1 MISITE
7 ISNNGQ
13 TSNRPLRVSL
23 IGAGLFARSAHL
35 PALQAL
41 GERVQ
46 VQAVYSRSL
55 EKAAALAAEF
65 GPATTATDHWPSLV
79 QRGDIDAVAVVLPVN
94 QQEAVVRAALAAGK
108 HVISEKPVGPDRAT
122 AATLVGWYAALPA
135 PRPVWMVAEN
145 WRYEAAFLTA
155 AELIQQG
162 AIGRPLLLH
171 LAAYTPMDGGNR
183 YYHTSWRR
191 AGDFAGGFLLD
202 GGVHHVAAMR
212 LLVGEI
218 AAVTGEAHA
227 LRADLPPVDTL
238 AASLHFAS
246 GVVGSYLATWA
257 VGTPFQALLTITG
270 SAGSLRVDRGQLEL
284 ARGGGVE
291 LIPVAKFNGVTDEWR
306 AFADAVQLGT
316 PHRNGPDEALA
327 DLTVIDAILRAAV
340 TGVRVAV
347 ATA

>member
-79 QRGDIDAVAVVLPVN
+79 ERGDIDAVAVVWPVN

-122 AATLVGWYAALPA
+122 AAALVGWYAALPA
-135 PRPVWMVAEN
+135 SKPIWMVAEN
-145 WRYEAAFLTA
+145 WRYEAAFRQ
-155 AELIQQG
+155 EC
-162 AIGRPLLLH
+162 AIECPSC
-171 LAAYTPMDGGNR
+171 NR
-183 YYHTSWRR
+183 
-191 AGDFAGGFLLD
+191 G
-202 GGVHHVAAMR
+202 
-212 LLVGEI
+212 I
-218 AAVTGEAHA
+218 
-227 LRADLPPVDTL
+227 
-238 AASLHFAS
+238 
-246 GVVGSYLATWA
+246 
-257 VGTPFQALLTITG
+257 I
-270 SAGSLRVDRGQLEL
+270 
-284 ARGGGVE
+284 
-291 LIPVAKFNGVTDEWR
+291 
-306 AFADAVQLGT
+306 
-316 PHRNGPDEALA
+316 
-327 DLTVIDAILRAAV
+327 
-340 TGVRVAV
+340 
-347 ATA
+347 